1 MNERARAGTGPIE
14 ITADSQLRRGMRR
27 FKRHLNP
34 LQSETMSPI
43 DLPPMRSGLLAK
55 LNLLTV
61 GLTALTAIVLSGY
74 YLWQQWEGESREL
87 KQRAQTV
94 LAVLADLTEFGV
106 YTSDRASVEQALAG
120 LASDPDVAYAIV
132 LDPRMKPI
140 AERRFGAAPVGEQ
153 VPPLPAGIAA
163 PQAGEVRELAPVI
176 GGRRFLELI
185 APIGAVPSGTARA
198 IGDAAA
204 EGAARPTGIE
214 SGPIGYVRLGMS
226 YGRQRDAMLAQALGT
241 LTVVLLLTVVAV
253 IASLLL
259 TRKLVAPMRR
269 LMRAARAVG
278 AGRLDVYV
286 PPSSSDEL
294 GILTH
299 TFNHMTQRL
308 AESQGEVANYQRTL
322 EDKVAQ
328 RTKELEVATAHAY
341 KLAQHDILTG
351 LPNRSLLNQRLKQI
365 FAQAQR
371 SGLQVAC
378 LFLDFDHFK
387 RINDT
392 LGHDAGDQLLQ
403 AIAQRLTGAVR
414 ESDTVARLGGD
425 EFVVILPGL
434 DPAHAT
440 FEVMTV
446 LQRVRESFQ
455 APFRLADQTPT
466 LTCSIGV
473 SVYPLD
479 AVDPVTLIKQADTAM
494 YAAKEAGRNGYRF
507 YTADMNARVQQRLQL
522 ETDMRRGL
530 MDDEFFLVYQ
540 PQIDLR
546 SGRACGVEALVRWR
560 DPQRGIV
567 SPSEFI
573 PIAEESGM
581 IQALG
586 ARVLRDACR
595 QVAQWHRQGMM
606 LRLSVN
612 LSVQQLQHESWLAIV
627 AEALE
632 STALPAHYL
641 DLEITESVI
650 ITHPERAVATLV
662 KLKQMGV
669 SITVDDFGTG
679 YSSLSYLARL
689 PIQGVKIDQRFVR
702 GLEQNR
708 NDEAITQAI
717 IALSHSL
724 GLRVI
729 AEGVETAAQL
739 DYLKRH
745 GCEEAQGFLIARP
758 LEEPELRNWW
768 RLSEAEQTAVAPQAD
783 LWNGAG

>member
-1 MNERARAGTGPIE
+1 MNDRAA
-14 ITADSQLRRGMRR
+14 SQATTPDAKTPRQHMRRLRR
-27 FKRHLNP
+27 HLLP
-34 LQSETMSPI
+34 LQSESMSPI
-43 DLPPMRSGLLAK
+43 DLPSVRTGLLTK
-55 LNLLTV
+55 LNALTV
-61 GLTALTAIVLSGY
+61 GLIALTAIAISAY
-74 YLWQQWEGESREL
+74 YFWQQWSNEGREL
-87 KQRAQTV
+87 RQRGRTIATV
-94 LAVLADLTEFGV
+94 LAEQAEFGV
-106 YTSDRASVEQALAG
+106 YTSDRKAVGQVLATLG
-120 LASDPDVAYAIV
+120 DDRDVAYAIV
-132 LDPRMKPI
+132 LDRRMVPI
-140 AERRFGAAPVGEQ
+140 VERRFLKSLEGAS
-153 VPPLPAGIAA
+153 VPPLPATLGLPAPGRLLELQPTIA
-163 PQAGEVRELAPVI
+163 
-176 GGRRFLELI
+176 GRRYLELV
-185 APIGAVPSGTARA
+185 AAVGSSQASPTARA
-198 IGDAAA
+198 IGEASA
-204 EGAARPTGIE
+204 ENVPRPVVDT
-214 SGPIGYVRLGMS
+214 SPIGYLRLGVSFERPREEM
-226 YGRQRDAMLAQALGT
+226 AAQALGT
-241 LTVVLLLTVVAV
+241 ITVVLLLTVVAV
-253 IASLLL
+253 IASLLV
-259 TRKLVAPMRR
+259 TRRLVAPMRR

-286 PPSSSDEL
+286 PASTADEL
-294 GILTH
+294 GLLTH
-299 TFNHMTQRL
+299 AFNHMTQRL
-308 AESQGEVANYQRTL
+308 SESQAEVANYQRTL

-351 LPNRSLLNQRLKQI
+351 LPNRSLLNARLRQI
-365 FAQAQR
+365 FNQAQR

-403 AIAQRLTGAVR
+403 AIAQRLTSAVR

-440 FEVMTV
+440 FEIMTV
-446 LQRVRESFQ
+446 LQRVRDSFQ

-494 YAAKEAGRNGYRF
+494 YASKEAGRNAYRF

-546 SGRACGVEALVRWR
+546 SGRACGVEALLRWR
-560 DPQRGIV
+560 DPTRGVV

-595 QVAQWHRQGMM
+595 QVMLWHRQDML

-612 LSVQQLQHESWLAIV
+612 LSVQQLQHESWLSV
-627 AEALE
+627 VEEAL
-632 STALPAHYL
+632 SSSGLPAHYL

-650 ITHPERAVATLV
+650 ITHPDRAVATLV
-662 KLKQMGV
+662 RLKQMGV

-739 DYLKRH
+739 DYLRRH
-745 GCEEAQGFLIARP
+745 GCEEAQGFYIARP
-758 LEEPELRNWW
+758 LEEPELRSWW
-768 RLSEAEQTAVAPQAD
+768 RTTEAAHTAALSQPD
-783 LWNGAG
+783 LWLDR

>member
-1 MNERARAGTGPIE
+1 
-14 ITADSQLRRGMRR
+14 
-27 FKRHLNP
+27 
-34 LQSETMSPI
+34 MSPI

-55 LNLLTV
+55 LNLLTI
-61 GLTALTAIVLSGY
+61 GLTALTALVLSAY
-74 YLWQQWEGESREL
+74 YLWQQWESESREL
-87 KQRAQTV
+87 RQRGQTV
-94 LAVLADLTEFGV
+94 LAVLADAAEFGV
-106 YTSDRASVEQALAG
+106 YTADRASVEQALSG
-120 LASDPDVAYAIV
+120 LGTDPDIAYAIV
-132 LDPRMKPI
+132 LDPRMKPV
-140 AERRFGAAPVGEQ
+140 AERRFGAAQGSEP
-153 VPPLPAGIAA
+153 PTPLPAGTDT
-163 PQAGEVRELAPVI
+163 PKPGETLELAPVI
-176 GGRRFLELI
+176 GGRRHLELF
-185 APIGAVPSGTARA
+185 APIGTAPSATARA
-198 IGDAAA
+198 IGEAAA
-204 EGAARPTGIE
+204 EGVRRPPQAANA
-214 SGPIGYVRLGMS
+214 PIGYVRLGMS
-226 YGRQRDAMLAQALGT
+226 YARQRDAMLAQALGT

-259 TRKLVAPMRR
+259 TRRLVAPMRR

-286 PPSSSDEL
+286 PASSSDEL

-299 TFNHMTQRL
+299 AFNHMTQRL
-308 AESQGEVANYQRTL
+308 AESRAEVGNYQRTL

-328 RTKELEVATAHAY
+328 RTRELEVATAHAY

-425 EFVVILPGL
+425 EFVLILPGL

-466 LTCSIGV
+466 LTCSVGV

-595 QVAQWHRQGMM
+595 QVAQWHREGMM
-606 LRLSVN
+606 LRLAVN

-627 AEALE
+627 EEALA
-632 STALPAHYL
+632 STALPPHYL

-689 PIQGVKIDQRFVR
+689 PIHGVKIDQRFVR

-745 GCEEAQGFLIARP
+745 GCEEAQGFLIAHP
-758 LEEPELRNWW
+758 LEEPELRDWW
-768 RLSEAEQTAVAPQAD
+768 RASEADQSAVAPQGD
-783 LWNGAG
+783 LWDSAG

>member
-1 MNERARAGTGPIE
+1 MNDRAPTQGTAPMD
-14 ITADSQLRRGMRR
+14 AASDPNPRSRMRR
-27 FKRHLNP
+27 MRKHLLP
-34 LQSETMSPI
+34 LHSESMSPI
-43 DLPPMRSGLLAK
+43 DLPSVRTGLLTK
-55 LNLLTV
+55 LNALTV
-61 GLTALTAIVLSGY
+61 GLIALTALAISAY
-74 YLWQQWEGESREL
+74 YFWQQWSNEG
-87 KQRAQTV
+87 
-94 LAVLADLTEFGV
+94 ADLRHRGHTIAAVFAEQSEFGV
-106 YTSDRASVEQALAG
+106 YTSDRASLDPMLETLAG
-120 LASDPDVAYAIV
+120 DRDLAYVIF
-132 LDPRMKPI
+132 LDRKLAPI
-140 AERRFGAAPVGEQ
+140 LERRFSRALGNQPIPA
-153 VPPLPAGIAA
+153 LPEGTAL
-163 PQAGEVRELAPVI
+163 PQAGKTLEREPVI
-176 GGRRFLELI
+176 GGRRYLELV
-185 APIGAVPSGTARA
+185 APVGRPPVGASRA
-198 IGDAAA
+198 IADAAA
-204 EGAARPTGIE
+204 ETAARKADDAT
-214 SGPIGYVRLGMS
+214 PIGYLRLGIS
-226 YGRQRDAMLAQALGT
+226 FERQREEMAAQALGT

-253 IASLLL
+253 IASLLV
-259 TRKLVAPMRR
+259 TRRLVAPMRR

-286 PPSSSDEL
+286 PASTADEL
-294 GILTH
+294 GLLTH

-308 AESQGEVANYQRTL
+308 SESQAEVANYQRTL

-351 LPNRSLLNQRLKQI
+351 LPNRSLLNARLRQI

-378 LFLDFDHFK
+378 IFLDFDHFK

-403 AIAQRLTGAVR
+403 AIAQRLTSAVR

-440 FEVMTV
+440 FEIMTV
-446 LQRVRESFQ
+446 LQRVRDSFQ

-466 LTCSIGV
+466 LTCSLGV

-494 YAAKEAGRNGYRF
+494 YAAKDAGRNAYRF

-522 ETDMRRGL
+522 ETDMRRAL

-546 SGRACGVEALVRWR
+546 SGRACGVEALLRWR
-560 DPQRGIV
+560 DPSRGVV

-595 QVAQWHRQGMM
+595 QVMQWHKQNML

-612 LSVQQLQHESWLAIV
+612 LSVQQLQHESWLSV
-627 AEALE
+627 VEEALT
-632 STALPAHYL
+632 SSGLPAHYL

-662 KLKQMGV
+662 RLKQMGV

-708 NDEAITQAI
+708 NDEAIAQAI

-745 GCEEAQGFLIARP
+745 GCEEAQGFFIARP

-768 RLSEAEQTAVAPQAD
+768 RTQDAEHTASAAQSD
-783 LWNGAG
+783 LWAG